1 MRIFVSY
8 ARKDRQAVEALVR
21 DLDRA
26 GHQMWI
32 DNELTGGQAWW
43 DTILSQIR
51 ACDLY
56 LFVVSPESLRSR
68 ACRSELAYGMA
79 VDRPLLPVLIQDVII
94 AHAPPVI
101 ANTQI
106 VDYRVRTVENSIA
119 LVSAVASRPPA
130 PELTGALPAPPPPP
144 ISYMNQFAE
153 SIEAPD
159 LTFSQ
164 QNHLLAD
171 LRGYLGEDDDDRVA
185 ALQLLQRLRRR
196 RDISEGIARQIDQ
209 ILRPSISAP
218 AGAGPIPPRNLPLPP
233 VQPTWRPPQ
242 SSPPPPAAFASNVP
256 RSAPPP
262 YRPPA
267 QLAQPARP
275 TGQPLGGGAF
285 AGLILLAVLLPIA
298 GLVAGIMQATNTA
311 RRSQGATLIVIS
323 IVCGVIGIWFLDA
336 MLSYSSY

>member
-8 ARKDRQAVEALVR
+8 ARKDRSAVEAMVR

-43 DTILSQIR
+43 DTILGQIR

-56 LFVVSPESLRSR
+56 LFAVSPESLRSR
-68 ACRSELAYGMA
+68 ACRLELDYGMT
-79 VDRPLLPVLIQDVII
+79 VRRPLLPVLIQDVTI
-94 AHAPPVI
+94 AHAPPAI

-119 LVSAVASRPPA
+119 LVSAVANRPPA
-130 PELTGALPAPPPPP
+130 PALTGPLPAQPPPP

-159 LTFSQ
+159 LSYSQ

-171 LRGYLGEDDDDRVA
+171 LRGYLDEDDDDRMA
-185 ALQLLQRLRRR
+185 ALQLLERLRRR

-209 ILRPSISAP
+209 ILQPQVAAR
-218 AGAGPIPPRNLPLPP
+218 AGAGPTPPRYTPP
-233 VQPTWRPPQ
+233 PAQPMWRPQPQ
-242 SSPPPPAAFASNVP
+242 PSRPPTAAFVSSPPPPAAQ
-256 RSAPPP
+256 P
-262 YRPPA
+262 YRPPTPPV
-267 QLAQPARP
+267 QPARP
-275 TGQPLGGGAF
+275 AGQLGGGAF
-285 AGLILLAVLLPIA
+285 AGLIVLAIFIPLAGLIA
-298 GLVAGIMQATNTA
+298 GIVQLKNPA
-311 RRSQGATLIVIS
+311 RRTPGVVLVVLS
-323 IVCGVIGIWFLDA
+323 IIFGIIGFAYFFDA
-336 MLSYSSY
+336 LLTYGY